1 MKLIKI
7 FGFVVLVAIFVTGTA
22 AAADTVKIGM
32 MTPLTG
38 IGAPDGASAHHSV
51 ELAVERVNKKG
62 GLLGKKVELVV
73 YDDRLDTK
81 EAVALARKL
90 IEKDR
95 IVGYV
100 GGSYSMPTR
109 ASAPIFQE
117 AEIPFVAA
125 YAVHPDVTKAGDYC
139 FRNGFLGK
147 VEGKSTGYVAVKML
161 KAKQIALMT
170 TDNDF
175 GREMAAGFR
184 DYIKKQG
191 KGTKIVFEQTYPFK
205 EKDYKPYLSKIKKTG
220 ADLLVVSGYY
230 FHTAPILKQAR
241 EMGIDTQVLGE
252 EGADSPKT
260 IEIAGKASEGFIMV
274 TNLNRDDPR
283 PEVQEFLKEYE
294 KRYKKMPDM
303 VGASAYD
310 AFMIICEGIKRAG
323 SLKGPAIRDAIAS
336 TKDYNALTGM
346 IKNFTDIGEV
356 VKEVQVQI
364 VKNGRFRYYGVVT
377 DPALITP

>member
-1 MKLIKI
+1 MKLMKVL
-7 FGFVVLVAIFVTGTA
+7 GVLVLTAIFATGLA
-22 AAADTVKIGM
+22 SAADTIKIGL

-38 IGAPDGASAHHSV
+38 IGAPDGASVYHSV
-51 ELAVERVNKKG
+51 ELAVERVNKEG

-90 IEKDR
+90 IEKDQV
-95 IVGYV
+95 VGYV

-117 AEIPFVAA
+117 AGIPFVAA
-125 YAVHPDVTKAGDYC
+125 YAVHPDVTKAGDFC

-147 VEGKSTGYVAVKML
+147 VEGKSTGYVAVEML
-161 KAKQIALMT
+161 KAKKIALMT

-184 DYIKKQG
+184 DYIKKKG
-191 KGTKIVFEQTYPFK
+191 KGSKIVFEQTYPFK
-205 EKDYKPYLSKIKKTG
+205 EKDYKPYLSKIKNAG
-220 ADLLVVSGYY
+220 ADLIVVSGYY

-260 IEIAGKASEGFIMV
+260 IEIAGKSAEGFIMV

-283 PEVQEFLKEYE
+283 PEVQEFLNEYE

-310 AFMIICEGIKRAG
+310 AFMIICEGIKRSG
-323 SLKGPAIRDAIAS
+323 SLKGPAIRDAIANI
-336 TKDYNALTGM
+336 KDYNALTGL

-377 DPALITP
+377 DSDLITP